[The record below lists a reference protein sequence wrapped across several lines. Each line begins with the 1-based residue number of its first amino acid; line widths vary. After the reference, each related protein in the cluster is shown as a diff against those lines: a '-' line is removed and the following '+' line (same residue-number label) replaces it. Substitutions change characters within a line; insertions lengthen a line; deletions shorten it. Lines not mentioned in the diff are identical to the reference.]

1 MQRRK
6 SILLFAVT
14 AALVALLIYGLRPR
28 PVLVEGV
35 TVARGPL
42 TESFTEEGK
51 TRVIDRYLVSAPVA
65 GFARRIDLEVG
76 DKVEAGD
83 VLLRLEPL
91 RSNVLD
97 RRSRAEAEARV
108 SAAQANLE
116 SAKERTRAAAADAA
130 YWEGELARIQE
141 LAKAGVVARDKLDQ
155 TTSDARRAD
164 AELRSANFQVDV
176 AKHDLDASRQRS
188 AIPPLRAAR
197 KVRKS
202 LRSEPQ

>member
-76 DKVEAGD
+76 DKVEA
-83 VLLRLEPL
+83 
-91 RSNVLD
+91 
-97 RRSRAEAEARV
+97 RRCCCDSSLFAQTCSTAAAAPKPKRV
-108 SAAQANLE
+108 SATANLE
-116 SAKERTRAAAADAA
+116 PAKERTRAATPTRRT
-130 YWEGELARIQE
+130 GKSELARIQGGE
-141 LAKAGVVARDKLDQ
+141 
-155 TTSDARRAD
+155 
-164 AELRSANFQVDV
+164 
-176 AKHDLDASRQRS
+176 SRGSR
-188 AIPPLRAAR
+188 PR
-197 KVRKS
+197 
-202 LRSEPQ
+202 